1 MVLSIGDGIVIRKRQ
16 RYSSISD
23 LVLEDKRISLRAR
36 LVLAWMLGRPDGWI
50 IYVGHMQR
58 VLGVSEYVW
67 VSIRNELES
76 VGYYRQWRSQDAS
89 GKIIWHRE
97 VTDTPVPPSP
107 NPSRMDVA
115 MDGSTMDG
123 SAMHGRV
130 GDIPISLEHNHLNTP
145 PAPRPSGGTS
155 ELAGAGS
162 GGREQA
168 ANSEKLHPK
177 LKQAIEDEETGRR
190 EAISRGEAP
199 KVNNW
204 RAWRAKLVE
213 RARAG
218 NDITTEH
225 GLCVARRRE
234 AEARQAQALEHSR
247 ASVATVAPSSGRSA
261 PPPGWSGPVQVKAKS
276 ESE

>member
-1 MVLSIGDGIVIRKRQ
+1 MVLFIDNGIFIRKR
-16 RYSSISD
+16 RHWSSIPD
-23 LVLEDKRISLRAR
+23 DVLEDKRISLRAR
-36 LVLAWMLGRPDGWI
+36 AVLGWMLGRPDGWI
-50 IYVGHMQR
+50 IYVSHMQR
-58 VLGVSEYVW
+58 VLGMSEYVW
-67 VSIRNELES
+67 VSIRNELGS

-97 VTDTPVPPSP
+97 VTDTPVSPSP

-115 MDGSTMDG
+115 MDG

-130 GDIPISLEHNHLNTP
+130 GDIPISLEHDHLNTP
-145 PAPRPSGGTS
+145 PAPRPSGGNS
-155 ELAGAGS
+155 GPAGAVS
-162 GGREQA
+162 GGGDQA

-177 LKQAIEDEETGRR
+177 LNQAIEDEETGRR

-218 NDITTEH
+218 NDITSEH
-225 GLCVARRRE
+225 GLRVARRRE
-234 AEARQAQALEHSR
+234 AEARHAQALEQSR
-247 ASVATVAPSSGRSA
+247 ASVATDAPSSGRSA